1 MFVPT
6 YAKLFAKKD
15 ETKVSG
21 VYLSNQS
28 PTQATVV
35 HKKVK
40 GKIQLQVSALVS
52 DSDDKTSRLHNFVN
66 RSSSDWA
73 ITIQFLVQE
82 GILDEEALDLIQASK
97 GDIRPLFFIVEK
109 LFVTAYD

>member
-1 MFVPT
+1 MSKSTTASEQVMFVPT

-40 GKIQLQVSALVS
+40 GKIQLQVSALAS
-52 DSDDKTSRLHNFVN
+52 DSNDKTSRLHNFVN
-66 RSSSDWA
+66 RSSSDWS

-82 GILDEEALDLIQASK
+82 GILEEEALDLI
-97 GDIRPLFFIVEK
+97 
-109 LFVTAYD
+109 